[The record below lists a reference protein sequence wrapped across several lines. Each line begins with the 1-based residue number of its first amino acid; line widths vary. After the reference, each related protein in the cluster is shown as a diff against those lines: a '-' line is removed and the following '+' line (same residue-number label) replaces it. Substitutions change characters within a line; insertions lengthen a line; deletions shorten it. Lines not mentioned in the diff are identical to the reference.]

1 MVTLFLLFTALALS
15 FHATSSPGRTIPA
28 KGR

>member
-15 FHATSSPGRTIPA
+15 FKATSSPGRAAPPQE
-28 KGR
+28 G